1 MGLISMKN
9 ILKFF
14 SISIFILF
22 SSLNVADPLSD
33 AVTASQNDNAEKAI
47 QLWSKLAGTG
57 SSIAQ
62 YNLASYYS
70 SGSGVEK
77 NTTLAE
83 QWLKDATRAGL
94 VEAYVSLNKQAVTPA
109 NGQTL
114 SFQIAPI
121 NWLDKQEPN
130 KYTIQLASS
139 RNESSI
145 KRSYEKNN
153 LKGKGGYYHYVR
165 EGVDRYALVYG
176 SYETVASAK
185 VAMKSLPDDLRK
197 KTPWVRRIKSIQKV
211 SQ

>member
-1 MGLISMKN
+1 MALIIKD
-9 ILKFF
+9 
-14 SISIFILF
+14 IFKIITLFVLVLF
-22 SSLNVADPLSD
+22 SAENIADTVSD
-33 AVTASQNDNAEKAI
+33 AVVASQNNNAAKAI

-62 YNLASYYS
+62 YNLASHYT

-77 NTTLAE
+77 NKALAE

-109 NGQTL
+109 NGQML
-114 SFQIAPI
+114 SFQVVAV

-139 RNESSI
+139 RNENSI

-153 LKGKGGYYHYVR
+153 LKGKGGYYHYMR

-176 SYETVASAK
+176 SYKTVAAAN
-185 VAMKSLPDDLRK
+185 VAMKDLPDDLRK
-197 KTPWVRRIKSIQKV
+197 KTPWVRRIKSIHKV
-211 SQ
+211 SK